1 SMCLST
7 RTSSVPPSSMLT
19 ATSILAF
26 SPPFPTRRSS
36 DLFRLFGIVLGS
48 LLGLRRLWRCGHRVQ
63 PLPAWLHVETI
74 VDLVVDVLIG
84 PFGILIS
91 VRGSRFLRISGALL
105 RRDLCLV
112 RLLCGELGLPLLGLC
127 VGLLV
132 RFGLL
137 DGLGAVF
144 DLGALVRFGALG
156 LGLDRYGP
164 GLALARLGVDVPDRA
179 LDGGQLSGGVH
190 AARAAG

>member
-84 PFGILIS
+84 RSEEHTSELQ
-91 VRGSRFLRISGALL
+91 SR
-105 RRDLCLV
+105 
-112 RLLCGELGLPLLGLC
+112 
-127 VGLLV
+127 
-132 RFGLL
+132 
-137 DGLGAVF
+137 F
-144 DLGALVRFGALG
+144 DLGCPLLLVKKKQKSVETDL
-156 LGLDRYGP
+156 
-164 GLALARLGVDVPDRA
+164 
-179 LDGGQLSGGVH
+179 
-190 AARAAG
+190 